1 MLCLT
6 SIIAAVDVKIFW
18 LRDRTNDHPI
28 VHSHQCEMQTHENA
42 MLSLPF
48 STDVLYTTC
57 VNPYQN
63 QFDRCQN
70 RTFANRTTGPI
81 GGSNAL
87 PFRSLVMLSAIVK
100 GDWTKLPVVSIK
112 RELRF

>member
-1 MLCLT
+1 
-6 SIIAAVDVKIFW
+6 
-18 LRDRTNDHPI
+18 
-28 VHSHQCEMQTHENA
+28 MQTHENA

-48 STDVLYTTC
+48 SNDVLYTTF

-70 RTFANRTTGPI
+70 RAFANRTTGPI

-87 PFRSLVMLSAIVK
+87 PFRSLVMLSGIVK
-100 GDWTKLPVVSIK
+100 GDCTK
-112 RELRF
+112 

>member
-1 MLCLT
+1 
-6 SIIAAVDVKIFW
+6 
-18 LRDRTNDHPI
+18 
-28 VHSHQCEMQTHENA
+28 MQTHENA

-48 STDVLYTTC
+48 SNDVLYTTF

-70 RTFANRTTGPI
+70 RTFADRTTGPI

-100 GDWTKLPVVSIK
+100 GDCTKYQVVSIK

>member
-1 MLCLT
+1 
-6 SIIAAVDVKIFW
+6 
-18 LRDRTNDHPI
+18 
-28 VHSHQCEMQTHENA
+28 MQTHENA

-48 STDVLYTTC
+48 SNDVLYTTF

-81 GGSNAL
+81 GAQ
-87 PFRSLVMLSAIVK
+87 MHYLS
-100 GDWTKLPVVSIK
+100 GHL
-112 RELRF
+112 LC